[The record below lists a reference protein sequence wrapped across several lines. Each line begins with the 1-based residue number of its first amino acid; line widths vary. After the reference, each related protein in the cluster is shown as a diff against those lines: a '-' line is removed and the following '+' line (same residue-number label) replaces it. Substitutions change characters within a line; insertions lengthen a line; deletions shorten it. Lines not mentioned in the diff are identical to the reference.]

1 VFKDRVDFLLQMNHY
16 QNFSSDLFQTIN
28 EIQTTVDNSR
38 AANVGAYVVTT
49 EPGLFREPE
58 EYFNY
63 EDS

>member
-1 VFKDRVDFLLQMNHY
+1 M
-16 QNFSSDLFQTIN
+16 
-28 EIQTTVDNSR
+28 

-49 EPGLFREPE
+49 EPGLFREQD